1 MPKDKNAIE
10 QHLFSAVGQM
20 VPDDMYE
27 RITQNIVNEERT
39 MYMNT
44 ITTAPK
50 RRTARWIGIA
60 AAACAACLVFICGA
74 LGVNYYLSNWSVDSI
89 VDIDVN
95 PGIEIQTN
103 RNDVVLDVTAVNSDA
118 EKVLDG
124 MNLKN
129 TELKVAVNA
138 IIGSMVL
145 NGYLTDGE
153 NSILVTVQNDDA
165 QRAEYV
171 RNLILSDIDASLK
184 NNNITASVVNQTVS
198 ESESAAA
205 FAEEHNISFGKAVFI
220 LNLCAKD
227 SALQSETLA
236 KMSLREIAEL
246 VVERNIDIRDI
257 VDYDAE
263 DSIWEN
269 IADTVE
275 ELGEDNSASQ
285 SNTAVTAEKAK
296 EIALAHSKTTVS
308 DAAFIRAELDV
319 EDGVQV
325 YDIAFT
331 AGNVK
336 YEYEI
341 NAETGAVLSVEGE
354 KKNVTGSSSGNRI
367 SADKAKEVCL
377 GHAGVSADQAVFEK
391 TKLDV
396 DDGLQVY
403 EMEFAAD
410 NAKYEYEIN
419 ALSGEILSFS
429 QKFKSGTASSAGNGN
444 TATEVTAAKAKEI
457 AIQHAGVS
465 SGEATF
471 IKVELDREDG
481 VQVYEIEFCVRS
493 TEYEYEIRA
502 TDGSIL
508 HYESDY
514 HD

>member
-1 MPKDKNAIE
+1 MANP
-10 QHLFSAVGQM
+10 F
-20 VPDDMYE
+20 
-27 RITQNIVNEERT
+27 
-39 MYMNT
+39 
-44 ITTAPK
+44 
-50 RRTARWIGIA
+50 
-60 AAACAACLVFICGA
+60 
-74 LGVNYYLSNWSVDSI
+74 LSG
-89 VDIDVN
+89 N

-138 IIGSMVL
+138 IIGSMVQ

-153 NSILVTVQNDDA
+153 NRILVTVQNDDA
-165 QRAEYV
+165 QRAEYL

-275 ELGEDNSASQ
+275 ELDEDNSASQ

-502 TDGSIL
+502 ADGSIL

>member
-27 RITQNIVNEERT
+27 RITQNIVSEERT

-138 IIGSMVL
+138 IIGSMVQ

-257 VDYDAE
+257 VD
-263 DSIWEN
+263 
-269 IADTVE
+269 
-275 ELGEDNSASQ
+275 
-285 SNTAVTAEKAK
+285 
-296 EIALAHSKTTVS
+296 
-308 DAAFIRAELDV
+308 
-319 EDGVQV
+319 
-325 YDIAFT
+325 
-331 AGNVK
+331 
-336 YEYEI
+336 
-341 NAETGAVLSVEGE
+341 
-354 KKNVTGSSSGNRI
+354 
-367 SADKAKEVCL
+367 
-377 GHAGVSADQAVFEK
+377 
-391 TKLDV
+391 
-396 DDGLQVY
+396 
-403 EMEFAAD
+403 
-410 NAKYEYEIN
+410 
-419 ALSGEILSFS
+419 
-429 QKFKSGTASSAGNGN
+429 
-444 TATEVTAAKAKEI
+444 
-457 AIQHAGVS
+457 
-465 SGEATF
+465 
-471 IKVELDREDG
+471 
-481 VQVYEIEFCVRS
+481 
-493 TEYEYEIRA
+493 
-502 TDGSIL
+502 
-508 HYESDY
+508 
-514 HD
+514 